1 MESTHARQLLEAERQ
16 RLLAVRAAQDVE
28 APLTEPVTSNTEE
41 LSSVDQHL
49 ADIGTETFSREVD
62 ASIREEIDAE
72 LAEIDAAMRRLEDGT
87 YGICEACGRPIEE
100 ERLEAVPWA
109 RLCVRDQALLEEE
122 LRTGGRAP

>member
-16 RLLAVRAAQDVE
+16 RLLGVRAAQDVE

-62 ASIREEIDAE
+62 ASIREEINSE
-72 LAEIDAAMRRLEDGT
+72 LAEIDAAMWRTLPTASARRAAVRSKRNDSRPFPGPDS
-87 YGICEACGRPIEE
+87 ACVISSSWRRSSGP
-100 ERLEAVPWA
+100 AAA
-109 RLCVRDQALLEEE
+109 RR
-122 LRTGGRAP
+122 R